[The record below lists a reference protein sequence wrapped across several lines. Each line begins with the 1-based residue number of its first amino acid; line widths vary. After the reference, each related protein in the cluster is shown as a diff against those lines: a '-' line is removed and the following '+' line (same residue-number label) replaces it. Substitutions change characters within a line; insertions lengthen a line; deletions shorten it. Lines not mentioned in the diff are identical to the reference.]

1 MVQHYRIV
9 DKIGAGGMGEVY
21 LAEDTKLDRKVALK
35 FLPAN
40 MAQDSD
46 LRARFTREA
55 QATAK
60 LNHPNIV
67 TIYEVSEQ
75 HGRPFFA
82 MELVEGQ
89 TLSDLSKSN
98 KLDVNR
104 IIEIAI
110 QLCDGLGS
118 AHEKQVVHRD
128 IKPANIVI
136 DSYGRPKI
144 LDFGLAAIQGGENLT
159 KTGSTLGTIRYMSP
173 EQVQGQKIDRRSD
186 LFSLGVLLYEL
197 LAGRTPF
204 EQDNEAATLKSII
217 TDNPEPL
224 ARYKASVPDELQR
237 TVSKLLEKQASLRY
251 QHAEGVTSDLKRL
264 LAPSGSTI
272 IATPAKSKSKMP
284 LMISSIAIL
293 SALAFGAIKFWPS
306 NASVTNDS
314 AAIKKIAIL
323 PFENLGRAEDEYF
336 ADGITDEITSRLAN
350 LSGLGVISR
359 TSSMQYKETDKS
371 LQQIGAELGVSYI
384 LEGTIL
390 WDKTGDT
397 DIVRIIPQLIQVSDD
412 RHLWS
417 ESYQRALTKIFALQ
431 SEIAIS
437 IARELDITLLQP
449 ERESLRKAPT
459 SNVEAYKLYLK
470 GRSLFYTYSRSENEQ
485 AIEIFKTVIGL
496 DSMFSLAYAGL
507 SLCYTQY
514 SNSGWDY
521 DERWLRLAEESARQA
536 IALDGRSAEAHFA
549 LGFVFENRGDL
560 ENMELEMRRAL
571 ELNPNHAHAHDGL
584 GDIHSIRGELDDA
597 FREFSAALTIDPFLL
612 PSFWGKADVYLKQGR
627 FRDAEITIQK
637 ALLID
642 PENRVT
648 LSLLENTFR
657 MFAKFDLSSVAHS
670 SNARTKPTKTWAV
683 LSGDHLILGLTYLE
697 RGLFEEARDE
707 ANMIYKLTGSKS
719 FNFDWTYLLGRISLQ
734 QGAYVDARKQFESI
748 LAVETLSEV
757 QFSHARFA
765 LGECF
770 LRTSNYR
777 EAIGEYSKVGSLSID
792 RFQHDYPW
800 ARRRYKLGICYEAL
814 GEKDSA
820 IAQYETFLD
829 IWRNAD
835 TGIPSI
841 KDAKERLAKLKS

>member
-1 MVQHYRIV
+1 
-9 DKIGAGGMGEVY
+9 
-21 LAEDTKLDRKVALK
+21 
-35 FLPAN
+35 
-40 MAQDSD
+40 
-46 LRARFTREA
+46 
-55 QATAK
+55 
-60 LNHPNIV
+60 
-67 TIYEVSEQ
+67 
-75 HGRPFFA
+75 

-104 IIEIAI
+104 IVEIAI
-110 QLCDGLGS
+110 QLCDGLGA
-118 AHEKQVVHRD
+118 AHEKHVVHRD
-128 IKPANIVI
+128 IKPSNIVI

-173 EQVQGQKIDRRSD
+173 EQVQGQEIDRRSD

-224 ARYKASVPDELQR
+224 ARYKADVPDELQR
-237 TVSKLLEKQASLRY
+237 TVSKLLEKQTSLRY

-264 LAPSGSTI
+264 IAHSGSTI
-272 IATPAKSKSKMP
+272 VATPAKPKSKAA
-284 LMISSIAIL
+284 LVISSIVIL

-306 NASVTNDS
+306 SASVTNES
-314 AAIKKIAIL
+314 TALKKIAVL
-323 PFENLGRAEDEYF
+323 PFENLGSAEDEYF

-359 TSSMQYKETDKS
+359 TSSMRYKKTDKT

-390 WDKTGDT
+390 WDKSGDT
-397 DIVRIIPQLIQVSDD
+397 DWVRIIPQLIQVADD

-417 ESYQRALTKIFALQ
+417 ESYQRALTQIFSLQ
-431 SEIAIS
+431 SEIATS
-437 IARELDITLLQP
+437 IARELDVTLLQT

-459 SNVEAYKLYLK
+459 ANVEAYKLYLR

-485 AIEIFKTVIGL
+485 AIEIFKTVIGM
-496 DSMFSLAYAGL
+496 DSVFSLAYAGL
-507 SLCYTQY
+507 SLCYNQY
-514 SNSGWDY
+514 SNSHWDY
-521 DERWLRLAEESARQA
+521 DERWLRLAEESARHA
-536 IALDGRSAEAHFA
+536 IALDGGSAEAHFA
-549 LGFVFENRGDL
+549 LGFIFERYMNL
-560 ENMELEMRRAL
+560 ENMEREMQKAL
-571 ELNPNHAHAHDGL
+571 EINPNHAHAHDGL

-597 FREFSAALTIDPFLL
+597 IWEYSAALTIDPFLL
-612 PSFWGKADVYLKQGR
+612 PSFWCKADVHLKQGQ

-642 PENRVT
+642 PENRM
-648 LSLLENTFR
+648 SLFVLGNTFR
-657 MFAKFDLSSVAHS
+657 MLGMFGQSLVILNKTAELRPDFSS
-670 SNARTKPTKTWAV
+670 
-683 LSGDHLILGLTYLE
+683 DHLILGLAHLE
-697 RGLFEEARDE
+697 RGLFEAARDE
-707 ANMIYKLTGSKS
+707 ANVIYGLTGSKS
-719 FNFDWTYLLGRISLQ
+719 FNFEWTYLLGRISLQ
-734 QGAYVDARKQFESI
+734 QGDYVEAKKQFELV
-748 LAVETLSEV
+748 LAVETLSEI
-757 QFSHARFA
+757 QFSHAHFA

-770 LRTSNYR
+770 LQMSNYR
-777 EAIGEYSKVGSLSID
+777 EAIGEFNKVGGLPIG
-792 RFQHDYPW
+792 RFQHNYPW
-800 ARRRYKLGICYEAL
+800 ARRCYKLGICYEAL

-835 TGIPSI
+835 SNIPSI
-841 KDAKERLAKLKS
+841 EDAKARLAKLQS

>member
-89 TLSDLSKSN
+89 TLAEMSRSN

-110 QLCDGLGS
+110 QLCDGLGA

-128 IKPANIVI
+128 IKPSNIVI

-224 ARYKASVPDELQR
+224 ARYKADVPDELQR
-237 TVSKLLEKQASLRY
+237 TVSKLLEKQISLRY

-264 LAPSGSTI
+264 VAPSGSTI

-284 LMISSIAIL
+284 LMISSIVIL

-306 NASVTNDS
+306 SASVTNDS
-314 AAIKKIAIL
+314 TVPKRIAVL
-323 PFENLGRAEDEYF
+323 PFENLGSAEDEYF

-350 LSGLGVISR
+350 LSGLSVISR
-359 TSSMQYKETDKS
+359 TSSMKYKKTDKT

-384 LEGTIL
+384 LEGTIF
-390 WDKTGDT
+390 WDKAGDT
-397 DIVRIIPQLIQVSDD
+397 EMVRIIPQLIQVSDD

-431 SEIAIS
+431 SEIATS

-459 SNVEAYKLYLK
+459 ANVEAYKLYLK

-514 SNSGWDY
+514 SNSKWDP
-521 DERWLRLAEESARQA
+521 DERWLRLAEESARHA

-549 LGFVFENRGDL
+549 LGFVFENYGDL
-560 ENMELEMRRAL
+560 NNMELEMRKAL
-571 ELNPNHAHAHDGL
+571 EINPNHAHAHDGL
-584 GDIHSIRGELDDA
+584 GDIHSIRGELGDA
-597 FREFSAALTIDPFLL
+597 IREFSAALTIDPFLL
-612 PSFWGKADVYLKQGR
+612 PSFWGKADVSLKQGR
-627 FRDAEITIQK
+627 FRDAEVTIQK

-648 LSLLENTFR
+648 LSLLENTFH
-657 MFAKFDLSSVAHS
+657 MLDKFDQSSVAHS
-670 SNARTKPTKTWAV
+670 NNARTKPAKKWAV
-683 LSGDHLILGLTYLE
+683 LSGDHLILGL
-697 RGLFEEARDE
+697 A
-707 ANMIYKLTGSKS
+707 
-719 FNFDWTYLLGRISLQ
+719 
-734 QGAYVDARKQFESI
+734 
-748 LAVETLSEV
+748 
-757 QFSHARFA
+757 
-765 LGECF
+765 
-770 LRTSNYR
+770 
-777 EAIGEYSKVGSLSID
+777 
-792 RFQHDYPW
+792 
-800 ARRRYKLGICYEAL
+800 
-814 GEKDSA
+814 
-820 IAQYETFLD
+820 
-829 IWRNAD
+829 
-835 TGIPSI
+835 
-841 KDAKERLAKLKS
+841 